1 MHTSSGILEAL
12 QTTLAPGVVVWAGDF
27 VDVWGGGADPG

>member
-12 QTTLAPGVVVWAGDF
+12 KTTLAPGVVVRAGDF
-27 VDVWGGGADPG
+27 VDVGGG